1 MFSLKQARRIRGN
14 AGDPLPVVFESLD
27 AAGTRLLLGQ
37 LVLVASGPGVG
48 KSILALTLALKAGV
62 TCMYFSADS
71 DASTQLVRSIAV
83 LRGIDVA
90 QATGIAHREQTSGE
104 PDELDE
110 LDLVPIRFNF
120 RASPSLD
127 DIEVSLN
134 AYEEVYGEYPRII
147 VIDNITN
154 VRSDASDDDPFSGLE
169 TLMDYFHGMA
179 RETQACVL
187 VLHHVTGP
195 FNDAD
200 KPVPMSGIKGQIGRV
215 PELILT
221 LHRYRGEPGYFDDTL
236 CVSTVKNRGGKADP
250 SGNTFVQL
258 KFEPDKMRISD
269 QDEHHIDGF

>member
-37 LVLVASGPGVG
+37 LVLIASGPGVG
-48 KSILALTLALKAGV
+48 KSVLALTLALKAGV

-71 DASTQLVRSIAV
+71 DAFTQLVRSIAI

-90 QATGIAHREQTSGE
+90 QATGIALREQANE
-104 PDELDE
+104 QPDELDK

-127 DIEVSLN
+127 DIEVSLS

-169 TLMDYFHGMA
+169 ALMDYFHGMA

-221 LHRYRGEPGYFDDTL
+221 LHRYHGEPGYFDDTL

-250 SGNTFVQL
+250 SGNTFVRL
-258 KFEPDKMRISD
+258 KFEPDNMRISD
-269 QDEHHIDGF
+269 QDDPDFDRF